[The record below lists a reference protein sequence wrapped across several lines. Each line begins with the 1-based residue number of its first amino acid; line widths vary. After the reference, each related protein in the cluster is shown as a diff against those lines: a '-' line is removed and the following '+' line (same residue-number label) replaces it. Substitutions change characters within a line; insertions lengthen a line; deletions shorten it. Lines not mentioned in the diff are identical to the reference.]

1 MPSAVETQSPNQWIT
16 REVQWSYL
24 NVKTIVIVS
33 NIHIFESYN
42 FPQYIKCTAVIE
54 GSNGHSLEYLPIFVE
69 TVIVNWLWPG
79 HNFFCSEFV
88 EFAN

>member
-1 MPSAVETQSPNQWIT
+1 MEAQSPNHWMT

-24 NVKTIVIVS
+24 NVLAIVIVLT
-33 NIHIFESYN
+33 ILIFESYN

-54 GSNGHSLEYLPIFVE
+54 GNNGHSLEYLPIFVE

-79 HNFFCSEFV
+79 RNFCSEFV

>member
-33 NIHIFESYN
+33 NIHIFECYN
-42 FPQYIKCTAVIE
+42 FPQYIKCTSVIE
-54 GSNGHSLEYLPIFVE
+54 GINGHSLEYLPIFVE
-69 TVIVNWLWPG
+69 TVIVNWLWSG